1 MIKPLNKQQ
10 LELVSEFRESQLTKK
25 EFCNVKGIQLHKL
38 DYLIL
43 KQQRIIKS
51 ETDFYKVTEVSN
63 INDNS
68 SVVINLKDQTITIT
82 SKVDDDLLRKVIK
95 AIIL

>member
-1 MIKPLNKQQ
+1 MIKPLNKEQ
-10 LELVSEFRESQLTKK
+10 LELVSEFRDSELTKK

-51 ETDFYKVTEVSN
+51 ETNFYKVTDISN
-63 INDNS
+63 TNNNS
-68 SVVINLKDQTITIT
+68 SIVINLKDQTITIT
-82 SKVDDDLLRKVIK
+82 SNVDDDLLRKVIK